1 VGTALLLALPRLPAG
16 GVLGV
21 ALLLALGCGSAYREQ
36 IRLAGQ
42 RTAQP
47 VWAHI
52 PAEQWQ
58 GVAVLRAT
66 GWAADKSA
74 GRRQIPA
81 VILARGPGRDPVG
94 PVPRPGQGVLL
105 KMEGPA
111 PIPGSV
117 FTARV
122 KLRPPGRS
130 AMPGGF
136 SDRRYLLGKGL
147 VWRGWVDEHRDL
159 PAGPGAIQVVMAAI
173 ASMRENVLGSLEARL
188 PPPEAALAGAVLTGH
203 KSPLAQ
209 SGSAPFVDLGLAHL
223 FALSGLHVGILVGIV
238 LLLPTILGVGP
249 SAKLIGLLP
258 VLAVYGL
265 LTGAPGSVVRAAG
278 LLSLSMAAVPF
289 ARRGDPLRHL
299 GLLFLVTSVW
309 MPWQLLDVGSTLSYL
324 AAGGILAMGPALQDL
339 QKNLPGLM
347 GWVAV
352 GLGVSLA
359 AQWFTLP
366 VVAASFG
373 RLNAWSLAANLVVVP
388 YFALVVW
395 LTVLVLVTGW
405 WPWAAAGF
413 AAWDTVAWRGLL
425 VAVHPASSRAA
436 PGLMTM
442 ATPGG
447 ALWLLW
453 LVGTAGILVVVYR
466 MRRRK
471 MSSLVG
477 AATLGFILLA
487 VLFSFVRTGRDLS
500 PHNGPVAWQ
509 VDVEQGDCA
518 VLAFPDG
525 WRCVIDTG
533 GRLGM
538 GPGSTTLWE
547 RSLGPYLRRQGI
559 AQVDLVVL
567 SHGHL
572 DHTGGAGALAEEMG
586 VGAWLCGGRAFPP
599 AGGRP
604 LIVRQGEVLHRWQD
618 WDLTLLQ
625 VPEPADETLSE
636 NDHSLLIA
644 LRREGQPMM
653 LWGGDQEKAGEARFV
668 AGHPDFAGTQAW
680 KAGHH
685 GSDTSGSGPFVA
697 RIRPRLC
704 LISCGVGNRYLHP
717 RHGPYV
723 VDGDTVPTV
732 RTDCSGSIRLA
743 WDKTG
748 GLAWR
753 TLYGGGGFLPAP

>member
-1 VGTALLLALPRLPAG
+1 MLLALPRIPAG
-16 GVLGV
+16 GVLAV
-21 ALLLALGCGSAYREQ
+21 SLLMVWGSGAAYREQ
-36 IRLAGQ
+36 IRQAGH

-47 VWAHI
+47 AWVHI
-52 PAEQWQ
+52 PAEGWE

-66 GWAADKSA
+66 GWATEKPA
-74 GRRQIPA
+74 GRRQFPA
-81 VILARGPGRDPVG
+81 VLLTRGPGRDPVG
-94 PVPRPGQGVLL
+94 PVPKPGQGVLL

-111 PIPGSV
+111 PIPGAV
-117 FTARV
+117 FCARV

-147 VWRGWVDEHRDL
+147 AWRGWVDEYRDL
-159 PAGPGAIQVVMAAI
+159 AAGPAAIRVVMTAI
-173 ASMRENVLGSLEARL
+173 ASLREKVLARLTAQL
-188 PPPEAALAGAVLTGH
+188 PPPEAALAAAVLTGR

-238 LLLPTILGVGP
+238 LLVPTLIGAGP
-249 SAKLIGLLP
+249 AAKLIVLVP
-258 VLAVYGL
+258 ILAVYGL

-278 LLSLSMAAVPF
+278 LLSLGMAAVPL

-299 GLLFLVTSVW
+299 GLLFLVTSAW
-309 MPWQLLDVGSTLSYL
+309 TPWQLLDVGCTLSYL

-339 QKNLPGLM
+339 QKHFRGLV
-347 GWVAV
+347 GWAAV
-352 GLGVSLA
+352 GLGVSLS

-395 LTVLVLVTGW
+395 LTVLVLITGW
-405 WPWAAAGF
+405 WPWAAGAC
-413 AAWDTVAWRGLL
+413 AAWATGAWRGLL

-436 PGLMTM
+436 SGLMNM
-442 ATPGG
+442 AAPG
-447 ALWLLW
+447 ATQWLLW
-453 LVGTAGILVVVYR
+453 LLGTAGILVVVSR
-466 MRRRK
+466 MRSRK
-471 MSSLVG
+471 IPALAG
-477 AATLGFILLA
+477 TGILLC
-487 VLFSFVRTGRDLS
+487 VLFGVLFFFVRQGRDLS
-500 PHNGPVAWQ
+500 PHHGPVAWQ
-509 VDVEQGDCA
+509 IDVEQGDCA
-518 VLAFPDG
+518 ILAFPDG

-572 DHTGGAGALAEEMG
+572 DHTGGAGVLSTEVG
-586 VGAWLCGGRAFPP
+586 VGAWLCGGRAVPP
-599 AGGRP
+599 GGGRLLTAQP
-604 LIVRQGEVLHRWQD
+604 PEVLHRWRD

-625 VPEPADETLSE
+625 VPDPADETLSE
-636 NDHSLLIA
+636 NDHSLLVA
-644 LRREGQPMM
+644 LRLKGQSMM
-653 LWGGDQEKAGEARFV
+653 LWGGDQEKAAEARFV
-668 AGHPDFAGTQAW
+668 SSHPDFTGTQVW

-685 GSDTSGSGPFVA
+685 GSDTSGSEGFVA
-697 RIRPRLC
+697 RIRPHLC
-704 LISCGVGNRYLHP
+704 LISCGAGNRYLHP
-717 RHGPYV
+717 RHGPYL
-723 VDGDTVPTV
+723 VDGDTVPSV
-732 RTDCSGSIRLA
+732 RTDCSGSIHLA
-743 WDKTG
+743 WDETG
-748 GLAWR
+748 RLAWR
-753 TLYGGGGFLPAP
+753 TLYGGAGFLPVP